1 MINDL
6 ILGNDL
12 HTMTDTIMIL
22 CRNSVWLI

>member
-12 HTMTDTIMIL
+12 HMMTDVIMTLCKNNVWTI
-22 CRNSVWLI
+22 